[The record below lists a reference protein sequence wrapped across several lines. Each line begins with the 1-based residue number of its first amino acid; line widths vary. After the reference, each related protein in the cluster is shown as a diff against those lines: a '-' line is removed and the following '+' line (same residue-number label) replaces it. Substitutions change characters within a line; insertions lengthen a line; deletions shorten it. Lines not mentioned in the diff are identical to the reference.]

1 MKTDSGGFAQPIWL
15 LLLLL
20 ILLSIF
26 TGNNKILQNKENG
39 KAQITANSYIYNHNN
54 SNELISPF
62 VYLGLG
68 LYIHSTRLNLCS
80 LELGRK

>member
-1 MKTDSGGFAQPIWL
+1 MKTDSGGFTQPIWL

-39 KAQITANSYIYNHNN
+39 KAQITANSYIYNN
-54 SNELISPF
+54 NELISPF